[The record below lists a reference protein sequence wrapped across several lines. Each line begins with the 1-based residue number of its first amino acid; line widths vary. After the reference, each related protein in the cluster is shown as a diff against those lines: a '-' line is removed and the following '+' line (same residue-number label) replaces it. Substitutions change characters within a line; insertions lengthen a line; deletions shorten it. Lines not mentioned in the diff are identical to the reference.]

1 MVGVMEQQLS
11 DKNICIDYLRDQLD
25 SFEEYSTSTLD
36 CIGML
41 EQRLNDINQ
50 ENYKLK
56 DTIMR
61 HSFSKT
67 VA

>member
-1 MVGVMEQQLS
+1 
-11 DKNICIDYLRDQLD
+11 
-25 SFEEYSTSTLD
+25 
-36 CIGML
+36 ML

-56 DTIMR
+56 DSMMR